1 MVLTTNNAGKA
12 AANGGAPTASQ
23 KGMKNLVSSSSGLA
37 NNGGANTASGKNMR
51 SMSLSKRLAIACG
64 GVPNGAGNQTIDMSQ
79 MHGVNNFQTMD
90 QPGGI
95 DLNNTAV
102 IAQ

>member
-12 AANGGAPTASQ
+12 VANGNANNGAPTASQ

-37 NNGGANTASGKNMR
+37 NGNTASGKNMR

-64 GVPNGAGNQTIDMSQ
+64 MPPQGGNQTIDLS
-79 MHGVNNFQTMD
+79 
-90 QPGGI
+90 
-95 DLNNTAV
+95 
-102 IAQ
+102 

>member
-37 NNGGANTASGKNMR
+37 NGGANTASGKNMR

-79 MHGVNNFQTMD
+79 MHGVNNFQTME

>member
-1 MVLTTNNAGKA
+1 
-12 AANGGAPTASQ
+12 
-23 KGMKNLVSSSSGLA
+23 MKNLVSSSSGLA
-37 NNGGANTASGKNMR
+37 NNGANTASGKNMR

-64 GVPNGAGNQTIDMSQ
+64 VPNGGGNQTIDLSQ
-79 MHGVNNFQTMD
+79 MHGINNFQTME

-95 DLNNTAV
+95 DLNNTAI